1 VRDLFRPDDW
11 LVYRFLPW
19 LELDWLEH
27 GFGTRQSEG
36 WSRHP
41 ELISLKQVHS
51 DVSVHSDGT
60 LTGRI
65 GKGDALL
72 TDVPGALVGV
82 RTADCVPIL
91 IADVSKRAVAAV
103 HAGWR
108 GSAQAIVAKTVNDM
122 GTRFG
127 SQAGDLQAVIGP
139 AIGACCYEVGPEVA
153 SEFKHYFPEIAGL
166 EERSHLNLP
175 EVNRRQL
182 LSAGVLPSRIH
193 LCGLCT
199 ACLDGEFFSWRRDRR
214 KHERMV
220 SAIGIRRKTQRGR
233 EP

>member
-1 VRDLFRPDDW
+1 VQDLFRRDDQF
-11 LVYRFLPW
+11 VYRVVPW

-27 GFGTRQSEG
+27 GFGSRQSEG
-36 WSRHP
+36 WNRRP

-51 DVSVHSDGT
+51 DVTVYSDGA
-60 LTGRI
+60 LAGRI
-65 GKGDALL
+65 GEGDALL

-91 IADVSKRAVAAV
+91 IADVSKRTVAAV

-108 GSAQAIVAKTVNDM
+108 GSAQAIAARTVGAM
-122 GTRFG
+122 AARFG
-127 SQAGDLQAVIGP
+127 SRARDLQAAIGP

-153 SEFKHYFPEIAGL
+153 SQFKNFFPERDDL
-166 EERSHLNLP
+166 EERARLDLP
-175 EVNRRQL
+175 EANRRQL
-182 LSAGVLPSRIH
+182 LSAGVPPDQIH
-193 LCGLCT
+193 VCGLCT
-199 ACLDGEFFSWRRDRR
+199 ACLAGEFFSWRRDRR

-220 SAIGIRRKTQRGR
+220 SAIGIRREMQRGR

>member
-1 VRDLFRPDDW
+1 VNSLFRRDEQF
-11 LVYRFLPW
+11 VYRVLPW

-36 WSRHP
+36 WNEQP
-41 ELISLKQVHS
+41 ELISLTQVHS
-51 DVSVHSDGT
+51 DVSLYADGS
-60 LTGRI
+60 LAGRI
-65 GKGDALL
+65 GEGDALL
-72 TDVPGALVGV
+72 TDAPGALVGV

-91 IADVSKRAVAAV
+91 IADDSKRKVAAV

-108 GSAQAIVAKTVNDM
+108 GTAQAIAAKTVGAM
-122 GTRFG
+122 AARFG
-127 SQAGDLQAVIGP
+127 SHARNLQAAIGP

-153 SEFKHYFPEIAGL
+153 SQFWDLFPGIAGPA
-166 EERSHLNLP
+166 ERTHLDLP
-175 EVNRRQL
+175 EANRRQL
-182 LSAGVLPSRIH
+182 LSAGVPPDRIY

-199 ACLDGEFFSWRRDRR
+199 ACLAEEFFSWRRDRV

-220 SAIGIRRKTQRGR
+220 SAIGIRRDMQRGR